1 MAFVIKLSTEQLI
14 ARREELLAELHL
26 DSYEQFRARAELGI
40 LRDREWGMR
49 NELDSVAYLLGE
61 DDTDCGSGDLPEESA
76 SQPPQARG
84 TQD

>member
-26 DSYEQFRARAELGI
+26 DSYEQFRARAARGI
-40 LRDREWGMR
+40 LSDREWSLR

-61 DDTDCGSGDLPEESA
+61 DDLTD
-76 SQPPQARG
+76 
-84 TQD
+84 